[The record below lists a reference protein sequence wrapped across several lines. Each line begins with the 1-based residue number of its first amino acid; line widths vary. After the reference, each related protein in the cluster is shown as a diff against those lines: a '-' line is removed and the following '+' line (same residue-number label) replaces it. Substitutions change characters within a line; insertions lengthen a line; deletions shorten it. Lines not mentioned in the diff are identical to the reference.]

1 MHKLLLSAALFFFSH
16 SVFASASSTVLI
28 EPRSE
33 ATVDKAA
40 YMHSFKLLDSKS
52 GKYLGESDLAIF
64 HEKKVHFI
72 VYDLALKEFQ
82 HVHPTFDGTYWNVD
96 LSFLVS
102 GDYLTWAQGKINK
115 GAEFSTSKPLTVQ
128 VQNPAWPQTQLS
140 DVREGAD
147 GLSKIVLGR
156 TKLRAGQMA
165 MLDLSFLRT
174 DGSTAELT
182 PYLGA
187 IAHVIAVTADGQEL
201 IHVHPMEGGS
211 ENEAM
216 LHTTFPEAGL
226 YRIWIE
232 FIDDGILKRVPLAVE
247 VF

>member
-1 MHKLLLSAALFFFSH
+1 MHKLFLSAALLLSSH
-16 SVFASASSTVLI
+16 SVFASASSSVVI
-28 EPRSE
+28 EPQSQ
-33 ATVDKAA
+33 ATVDKSA
-40 YMHSFKLLDSKS
+40 YTHQFKLLDSKS
-52 GKYLGESDLAIF
+52 GKYLGESDLVIS
-64 HEKKVHFI
+64 HEKKLHFI

-102 GDYLTWAQGKINK
+102 GDYVTWAQGKINK

-128 VQNPAWPQTQLS
+128 VQNPAWPQAQLA

-147 GLSKIVLGR
+147 GLSKITISP

-174 DGSTAELT
+174 DGTAADIT

-187 IAHVIAVTADGQEL
+187 IAHVISVTADGQEL

-216 LHTTFPEAGL
+216 LHATFPKAGM
-226 YRIWIE
+226 YRLWVQ
-232 FIDDGILKRVPLAVE
+232 FIDDGVLKLVPLAVE